1 MYSNTKYSII
11 SETVFQTHIDGYC
24 WTSEKTCLPFVYGH
38 PFLLFAMANTWQYLK
53 SLGYTEY
60 TQSARQHYSTY
71 TRFKTL
77 CDPIYQQEES
87 MRKETLDAILQY

>member
-1 MYSNTKYSII
+1 M
-11 SETVFQTHIDGYC
+11 FQTHIDGYC

-53 SLGYTEY
+53 LLGYTEY
-60 TQSARQHYSTY
+60 TQSVHMTALQHLTHVLRLYVTQY
-71 TRFKTL
+71 
-77 CDPIYQQEES
+77 IQEES